1 MKTQANNLGFF
12 LENGLKMKIKITL
25 AFLVLSI
32 LFVFLVFK
40 GKYFSV
46 NQGPEVAGTKNVLT
60 SEAVVGKFETSD
72 LRDYKGNKI
81 SIAKASLAGHQG
93 IIIHLWA
100 SWCAPCVNEVPELIA
115 YAKKNPD
122 VKFIIVSLDDIQDDI
137 AKFLKSFPEFDSD
150 KFIKIWDGPN
160 AISKYLDAD
169 RLPMSVIIRK
179 DKPEPQIVKS
189 VVDWKTFKL

>member
-1 MKTQANNLGFF
+1 
-12 LENGLKMKIKITL
+12 MKIKITL
-25 AFLVLSI
+25 TFLLLSV

-46 NQGPEVAGTKNVLT
+46 NQDSKTNNTTNLFS
-60 SEAVVGKFETSD
+60 SEAVLSKLQTAD

-81 SIAKASLAGHQG
+81 SIAKGSLEGHQS

-115 YAKKNPD
+115 YSKKNPD

-137 AKFLKSFPEFDSD
+137 SKFLKSFPEFDSD
-150 KFIKIWDGPN
+150 KFIRIWDGPN
-160 AISKYLDAD
+160 FISKYLNAD

-179 DKPEPQIVKS
+179 NAREPQIVKA